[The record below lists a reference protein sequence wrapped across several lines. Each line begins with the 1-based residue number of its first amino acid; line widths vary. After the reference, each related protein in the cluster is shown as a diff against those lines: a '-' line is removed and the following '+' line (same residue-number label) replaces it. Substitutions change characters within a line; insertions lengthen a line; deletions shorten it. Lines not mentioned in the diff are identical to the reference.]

1 MILAMTSF
9 SVNYYTS
16 AVKLSGAQGI
26 VSKNDED
33 DLLKRYAGCCWVI
46 QAINDFTYLDLK
58 TAAVETLW

>member
-9 SVNYYTS
+9 SINYYTS

-33 DLLKRYAGCCWVI
+33 DLLRRYAGCC
-46 QAINDFTYLDLK
+46 
-58 TAAVETLW
+58 